1 MPRSVPVN
9 QQQGLNPSF
18 VVVGAGLAGSLLA
31 LALARRG
38 ASVWLVGSV
47 YPSATALSY
56 GSLPASALSSWRQ
69 LEQWHGPLGLQ
80 RSRLVLHGWPGPL
93 RLLPVWLQALPTAP
107 FPFARVDAPTL
118 AAALPGALERAGVS
132 RWQGT
137 VSRIEPCPG
146 GGCWAI
152 GGDGDPIGAG
162 SAGGA
167 SGWPSVAPQ
176 LVLAA
181 GAANRNLWPDLPERL
196 RYSWAGVI
204 ELDPSALD
212 HEQRHDPWLQQVLQG
227 RIVQPLRL
235 RRPPLEAGA
244 ASLVGERWIVDAG
257 LALSGDR
264 ILMGQIT
271 LVGPHP
277 DPGLP
282 PDPATME
289 ARLRAGL
296 QELDP
301 QLAALPGT
309 YRQVPVSFCLGG
321 SPLAGPVDKA
331 PGLWMFSGFS
341 GAFAVVP
348 SLAESLADRLVG
360 AVERQQA
367 T

>member
-1 MPRSVPVN
+1 VN
-9 QQQGLNPSF
+9 QQQGINPSF
-18 VVVGAGLAGSLLA
+18 MVVGAGLAGSLLA

-38 ASVWLVGSV
+38 QSVGLVGSAH
-47 YPSATALSY
+47 PSATVLSY
-56 GSLPASALSSWRQ
+56 GSLPGSALRGWRQ
-69 LEQWHGPLGLQ
+69 LERWHGPLGLR

-107 FPFARVDAPTL
+107 LPFARVDAPTL
-118 AAALPGALERAGVS
+118 ATSLPKALERAGVS

-137 VSRIEPCPG
+137 VFRIEPCPG
-146 GGCWAI
+146 GGWWAI
-152 GGDGDPIGAG
+152 GGDGEPIGVG
-162 SAGGA
+162 NAGGA
-167 SGWPSVAPQ
+167 VGWPPGAPQ

-181 GAANRNLWPDLPERL
+181 GAANRNLWSDLPDRL
-196 RYSWAGVI
+196 RFSWAGVI
-204 ELDPSALD
+204 ELDPEALD
-212 HEQRHDPWLQQVLQG
+212 HEQRHHPWLAQVLRG

-257 LALSGDR
+257 LAPSGNR

-296 QELDP
+296 KDLNP
-301 QLAALPGT
+301 LLASLPGT

-321 SPLAGPVDKA
+321 SPLSGPVDGA

-348 SLAESLADRLVG
+348 SLAESLADRLLA
-360 AVERQQA
+360 AVERQQGDLA
-367 T
+367 V

>member
-1 MPRSVPVN
+1 VT
-9 QQQGLNPSF
+9 QQRGINPSF

-47 YPSATALSY
+47 YPSATVLSY
-56 GSLPASALSSWRQ
+56 GSLPGSALRSWRQ

-93 RLLPVWLQALPTAP
+93 RLLPVWLQALPTAL

-152 GGDGDPIGAG
+152 GGDGELIAAG
-162 SAGGA
+162 SAG
-167 SGWPSVAPQ
+167 
-176 LVLAA
+176 
-181 GAANRNLWPDLPERL
+181 GAANRNLWPDLPDRL

-204 ELDPSALD
+204 ELDAAALD
-212 HEQRHDPWLQQVLQG
+212 HEQCHHPWLQQVLRG

-277 DPGLP
+277 DPGQP
-282 PDPATME
+282 PDPAAME

-301 QLAALPGT
+301 QLASLPGT

-321 SPLAGPVDKA
+321 SPLAGPVDNA

-360 AVERQQA
+360 AVARHPVS
-367 T
+367 

>member
-1 MPRSVPVN
+1 MN
-9 QQQGLNPSF
+9 QQQGITPSI

-38 ASVWLVGSV
+38 TSVALVGSSH
-47 YPSATALSY
+47 PSATVLSY
-56 GSLPASALSSWRQ
+56 GGLPGSAQRSWRR
-69 LEQWHGPLGLQ
+69 LERWHGPLGL
-80 RSRLVLHGWPGPL
+80 RPSRLVLHGWPGSL
-93 RLLPVWLQALPTAP
+93 RLLPAWMQALPTAL

-118 AAALPGALERAGVS
+118 AAALSGALERAGVI

-137 VSRIEPCPG
+137 VCRIEPRPG
-146 GGCWAI
+146 GGWWAI
-152 GGDGDPIGAG
+152 GGDGVPIGEG
-162 SAGGA
+162 SESGA
-167 SGWPSVAPQ
+167 SGRSNGKPQ

-181 GAANRNLWPDLPERL
+181 GAANRNLWPDLPDRL

-204 ELDPSALD
+204 EVDPSALD
-212 HEQRHDPWLQQVLQG
+212 HQQRQQPWLQPVLRG

-244 ASLVGERWIVDAG
+244 GALTAERWIVDAG
-257 LALSGDR
+257 LAPSGDR
-264 ILMGQIT
+264 ILLGQIT
-271 LVGPHP
+271 LVGADP
-277 DPGLP
+277 DPARP

-296 QELDP
+296 EELDP

-321 SPLAGPVDKA
+321 SPLAGPVENA
-331 PGLWMFSGFS
+331 PGLWVFSGFS

-348 SLAESLADRLVG
+348 LLAEALADQLVG
-360 AVERQQA
+360 EGELHRSI
-367 T
+367 

>member
-1 MPRSVPVN
+1 
-9 QQQGLNPSF
+9 
-18 VVVGAGLAGSLLA
+18 
-31 LALARRG
+31 
-38 ASVWLVGSV
+38 
-47 YPSATALSY
+47 
-56 GSLPASALSSWRQ
+56 
-69 LEQWHGPLGLQ
+69 
-80 RSRLVLHGWPGPL
+80 
-93 RLLPVWLQALPTAP
+93 
-107 FPFARVDAPTL
+107 
-118 AAALPGALERAGVS
+118 
-132 RWQGT
+132 
-137 VSRIEPCPG
+137 
-146 GGCWAI
+146 
-152 GGDGDPIGAG
+152 
-162 SAGGA
+162 
-167 SGWPSVAPQ
+167 
-176 LVLAA
+176 
-181 GAANRNLWPDLPERL
+181 
-196 RYSWAGVI
+196 
-204 ELDPSALD
+204 
-212 HEQRHDPWLQQVLQG
+212 
-227 RIVQPLRL
+227 
-235 RRPPLEAGA
+235 
-244 ASLVGERWIVDAG
+244 
-257 LALSGDR
+257 
-264 ILMGQIT
+264 MGQIT

>member
-1 MPRSVPVN
+1 MT
-9 QQQGLNPSF
+9 QQGINPSF

-38 ASVWLVGSV
+38 VNVGLVGSV
-47 YPSATALSY
+47 QPSATVLSY
-56 GSLPASALSSWRQ
+56 GGLPWSALRPWRQ
-69 LEQWHGPLGLQ
+69 LEQWHGPLGLR

-93 RLLPVWLQALPTAP
+93 RLLPARLQALPTAP
-107 FPFARVDAPTL
+107 LPFFRVDAPTL
-118 AAALPGALERAGVS
+118 AAALPGALERAGIS
-132 RWQGT
+132 RWEGS
-137 VSRIEPCPG
+137 VSRIELRPG
-146 GGCWAI
+146 GGWWTI
-152 GGDGDPIGAG
+152 GADGVPIGPG
-162 SAGGA
+162 SDRGA
-167 SGWPSVAPQ
+167 IVRPSVAPQ

-181 GAANRNLWPDLPERL
+181 GAANPNLWSDLPERL
-196 RYSWAGVI
+196 RFSWAGVI
-204 ELDPSALD
+204 ELDAAALD
-212 HEQRHDPWLQQVLQG
+212 QEQRHHPWLQQVLRG
-227 RIVQPLRL
+227 RIVQPLHL

-257 LALSGDR
+257 LAPSGDR

-271 LVGPHP
+271 LVGAHL
-277 DPGLP
+277 DPGQP

-301 QLAALPGT
+301 QLASLPGT

-321 SPLAGPVDKA
+321 SPLAGPVDNA

-348 SLAESLADRLVG
+348 SLAESLAERLVG
-360 AVERQQA
+360 AVERHQLS
-367 T
+367 

>member
-1 MPRSVPVN
+1 VN
-9 QQQGLNPSF
+9 QQQGITPPF

-38 ASVWLVGSV
+38 LRVGLVGSAH
-47 YPSATALSY
+47 PSATVLSY
-56 GSLPASALSSWRQ
+56 GSLPGSALRSWRQ
-69 LEQWHGPLGLQ
+69 LEQWHGPLGLR

-93 RLLPVWLQALPTAP
+93 RLLPARLQALPTAL

-118 AAALPGALERAGVS
+118 AAALPGALARAGVI

-146 GGCWAI
+146 GGWWAI
-152 GGDGDPIGAG
+152 GGDGVPIGSG
-162 SAGGA
+162 SESGA
-167 SGWPSVAPQ
+167 SGRPTGAPQ

-181 GAANRNLWPDLPERL
+181 GAANRNLWPDLPDRL
-196 RYSWAGVI
+196 RFSWAGVI
-204 ELDPSALD
+204 ELDPSTLD
-212 HEQRHDPWLQQVLQG
+212 NEQLQQRWLQQVLRG

-244 ASLVGERWIVDAG
+244 GELAGERWIVDAG
-257 LALSGDR
+257 LAPSGNR
-264 ILMGQIT
+264 ILLGQIT
-271 LVGPHP
+271 LVGANS
-277 DPGLP
+277 DLALP

-289 ARLRAGL
+289 SRLRAGL
-296 QELDP
+296 RELDP
-301 QLAALPGT
+301 LLASLPGT

-321 SPLAGPVDKA
+321 SPLAGPVGSA

-360 AVERQQA
+360 AVAPHRVS
-367 T
+367 